1 MTSTTNG
8 GPTPQ
13 PQQAQTQPQLS
24 VLGQYI
30 KDFSFEN
37 PNAPRSL
44 AQTQT
49 QPAIN
54 ISINVG
60 VGQLAP
66 TDFEV
71 MLKIEGKAQAGTNV
85 LFAFELTFA
94 GMFRIQNVPQ

>member
-13 PQQAQTQPQLS
+13 PEQAQAQPQLG
-24 VLGQYI
+24 VLGQYV

-44 AQTQT
+44 SQSQN

-54 ISINVG
+54 IGINVG
-60 VGQLAP
+60 IGQLAP

-71 MLKIEGKAQAGTNV
+71 SLKIEGKAEVNASV

-94 GMFRIQNVPQ
+94 GMFRIQN